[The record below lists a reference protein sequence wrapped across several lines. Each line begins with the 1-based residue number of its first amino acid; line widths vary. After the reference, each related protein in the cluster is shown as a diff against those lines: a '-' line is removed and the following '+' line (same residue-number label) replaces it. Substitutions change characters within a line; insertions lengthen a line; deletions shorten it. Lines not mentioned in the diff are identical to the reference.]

1 MTESEGKTLAERYCS
16 GAEHC
21 REEVRAMLERH
32 GAESADIDSIIGYLV
47 KEGYI
52 DESRYARAFVH
63 DKVRFAKW
71 GRIKI
76 AQALWQKRIPQDI
89 ADAALSS
96 IDQDE
101 YMAALKE
108 VLKSRCRAVKGD
120 TEYERKMKTMK
131 TVCGR
136 GYEPSLVR
144 KVLDFSDGPDSIAD

>member
-21 REEVRAMLERH
+21 CQEVRAMLERH
-32 GAESADIDSIIGYLV
+32 KAESEDIDRILKHLV

-89 ADAALSS
+89 ADEALAD
-96 IDQDE
+96 IDEDE
-101 YMAALKE
+101 YMTALKD
-108 VLKSRCRAVKGD
+108 VVKSKCRVAKGTD
-120 TEYERKMKTMK
+120 EYERKMKTMK

-136 GYEPSLVR
+136 GYEPSLAS
-144 KVLDFSDGPDSIAD
+144 KVLNMSDPADIVS

>member
-1 MTESEGKTLAERYCS
+1 MTETEGKTLAERYCS

-21 REEVRAMLERH
+21 CQEVRAMLERH
-32 GAESADIDSIIGYLV
+32 KAEPEEINRILKYLV

-71 GRIKI
+71 GRRRI
-76 AQALWQKRIPQDI
+76 AQALWQKRISQDV
-89 ADAALSS
+89 ADAAISS
-96 IDQDE
+96 IDDEE
-101 YMAALKE
+101 YMNALKD
-108 VLKSRCRAVKGD
+108 VVKFRYRTVKGA

-144 KVLDFSDGPDSIAD
+144 KVLDMHDAPDMMS

>member
-21 REEVRAMLERH
+21 CLEVRAMLEIH
-32 GAESADIDSIIGYLV
+32 KVENDDINRILKHLIQD
-47 KEGYI
+47 GYI

-71 GRIKI
+71 GRSKI
-76 AQALWQKRIPQDI
+76 AQALWQKRIPQEVT
-89 ADAALSS
+89 DAALSS
-96 IDQDE
+96 INDEE
-101 YMAALKE
+101 YMDALND
-108 VLKSRCRAVKGD
+108 VVKSRYRTVKGA

-131 TVCGR
+131 TVCSR

-144 KVLDFSDGPDSIAD
+144 KVLDLHDAPDMMS